1 MRTVTDQAAHP
12 RHDQQ
17 ILSFFT
23 SVSPAERPDPDPPD
37 ARVFILNP
45 ESWPG
50 KFESLALSASN
61 PAQHEEK
68 AADSRV
74 TENRDYK

>member
-23 SVSPAERPDPDPPD
+23 SVSPAERPDRDPPD
-37 ARVFILNP
+37 ARVSLMNP
-45 ESWPG
+45 GPENLQP
-50 KFESLALSASN
+50 ALYQRQTPRST
-61 PAQHEEK
+61 
-68 AADSRV
+68 R
-74 TENRDYK
+74 